1 MLSDWIN
8 ENNTTIITRIKDWQS
23 AVALAVQPLIDSGA
37 AESRYL
43 QAIYDMHREIGPYY
57 VLGEGIAMPHAR
69 PEEGAVRTALSLVIV
84 SEGVEFGSE
93 DNDPVYAI
101 FALAAIDSHS
111 HIEMIAS
118 LSHLFCDDEAAKQL
132 KQSKNKQEALD
143 IIRKF

>member
-8 ENNTTIITRIKDWQS
+8 DNNTTIITRIKDWQS

-93 DNDPVYAI
+93 DNDPVYVI
-101 FALAAIDSHS
+101 FALAAVDSHS

-118 LSHLFCDDEAAKQL
+118 LSHLFCDDEAAKKL

-143 IIRKF
+143 IIRQF

>member
-1 MLSDWIN
+1 MLTDWIN
-8 ENNTTIITRIKDWQS
+8 ESNISIINHTENWQQ
-23 AVALAVQPLIDSGA
+23 AVAFAVQPLIDSGA

-69 PEEGAVRTALSLVIV
+69 PEEGVIKTALSLVIV

-93 DNDPVYAI
+93 DNDPVYVI

-118 LSHLFCDDEAAKQL
+118 LSHLFCDEDAAKKL
-132 KQSKNKQEALD
+132 KSSKNKQEVLEV
-143 IIRKF
+143 IRQF

>member
-1 MLSDWIN
+1 MLNDWIN
-8 ENNTTIITRIKDWQS
+8 ENNTQIITKTQDWKS

-93 DNDPVYAI
+93 DNDPVYVI
-101 FALAAIDSHS
+101 FALSATDSHS

-118 LSHLFCDDEAAKQL
+118 LSHLFCDDVAAGKL
-132 KQSKNKQEALD
+132 KTSKNKQEALE
-143 IIRKF
+143 IIRQF

>member
-1 MLSDWIN
+1 MLTDWIN
-8 ENNTTIITRIKDWQS
+8 ESNISIINHIEDWQQ

-69 PEEGAVRTALSLVIV
+69 PEEGVIRTALSLVIV

-93 DNDPVYAI
+93 DNDPVYVI

-118 LSHLFCDDEAAKQL
+118 LSHLFCDEDSTKQL
-132 KQSKNKQEALD
+132 RQSKSKQEVLE
-143 IIRKF
+143 IIRQF

>member
-23 AVALAVQPLIDSGA
+23 AVALAAQPLIDSGA

-93 DNDPVYAI
+93 DNDPVYVI
-101 FALAAIDSHS
+101 FALAAVDSHS

-118 LSHLFCDDEAAKQL
+118 LSHLFCDDEAAKKL

-143 IIRKF
+143 IIRQF

>member
-1 MLSDWIN
+1 MLTDWIN
-8 ENNTTIITRIKDWQS
+8 ESNISIINHIENWQQ

-37 AESRYL
+37 AEGRYL

-69 PEEGAVRTALSLVIV
+69 PEEGVIRTALSLVIV

-93 DNDPVYAI
+93 DNDPVYVI

-118 LSHLFCDDEAAKQL
+118 LSHLFCDDEAVKKL
-132 KQSKNKQEALD
+132 RGCQSKQEVLLA
-143 IIRKF
+143 IRQF

>member
-8 ENNTTIITRIKDWQS
+8 ENNTTLITRIKDWQS

-93 DNDPVYAI
+93 DNDPVYVI
-101 FALAAIDSHS
+101 FALAAVDSHS

-118 LSHLFCDDEAAKQL
+118 LSHLFCDDEAAKKL

-143 IIRKF
+143 IIRQF

>member
-8 ENNTTIITRIKDWQS
+8 ENKTTIITRIKDWQS

-93 DNDPVYAI
+93 DNDPVYVI
-101 FALAAIDSHS
+101 FALAAVDSHS

-118 LSHLFCDDEAAKQL
+118 LSHLFCDDEAAKKL

-143 IIRKF
+143 IIRQF

>member
-93 DNDPVYAI
+93 DNDPVYII
-101 FALAAIDSHS
+101 FALAAVDSHS

-118 LSHLFCDDEAAKQL
+118 LSHLFCDDEAAKKL

-143 IIRKF
+143 IIRQF

>member
-8 ENNTTIITRIKDWQS
+8 ESNIQIIPKTDDWKS
-23 AVALAVQPLIDSGA
+23 AVAFAVQPLIDSGA

-69 PEEGAVRTALSLVIV
+69 PEEGVIRTALLLVIV

-93 DNDPVYAI
+93 DNDPVYVI
-101 FALAAIDSHS
+101 FALAAVDSHS

-118 LSHLFCDDEAAKQL
+118 LSHLFCDDEAGKRL
-132 KQSKNKQEALD
+132 KESKNKQEALE
-143 IIRKF
+143 IIRQF